1 MLSKVKKIFKDLIR
15 KPIDLFTTKGNTL
28 IIQAYPKKGVLYVS
42 YKGKV
47 KTAYF
52 HDDTMRHM
60 LKGDHH
66 FKKHTDRF
74 LTTVGQLINKTINE

>member
-1 MLSKVKKIFKDLIR
+1 VLTTFSKSVEI
-15 KPIDLFTTKGNTL
+15 FTTKGNTL
-28 IIQAYPKKGVLYVS
+28 IIQAYPKKNVLYVS

-60 LKGDHH
+60 MKGDDK
-66 FKKHTDRF
+66 FKKHADRF

>member
-1 MLSKVKKIFKDLIR
+1 MWQKAKKIFSNLLN
-15 KPIDLFTTKGNTL
+15 KPVEFFTAKGATL
-28 IIQAYPKKGVLYVS
+28 IIQAYPKKNLLYVS

-60 LKGDHH
+60 LKGNQD
-66 FKKHTDRF
+66 FKKFTDRF
-74 LTTVGQLINKTINE
+74 LTAVGQLIQKTIKE

>member
-1 MLSKVKKIFKDLIR
+1 MWQKVKKIFS
-15 KPIDLFTTKGNTL
+15 KPIDLFTSRGNTL
-28 IIQAYPKKGVLYVS
+28 IIQAYPKKNVLYVS

-52 HDDTMRHM
+52 HDETMRHM
-60 LKGDHH
+60 LKGGQDFDK

-74 LTTVGQLINKTINE
+74 LTAVGQLIAKNINE